1 MKRLLLKLFIFTV
14 FSVLTA
20 VSAYS
25 QLRVVTY
32 SENFVAGTTYC
43 PGTSNYDKWVSFR
56 AALDTN
62 TIKFQSV
69 TISGDNN
76 ATAVTGRTCSDAI
89 NTRRLAAAIKNGTAY
104 NVTCGSFTWDI
115 GGAGTCVVGGGCAVA
130 TDQVAISVNG
140 AGTFCNCANPAW
152 SLNACI
158 GNANWGGIATPNCPP
173 PTQRIT
179 LQFIRPG
186 VARDMGCTGIN
197 PLDQCAYTQNI
208 FARFSSGAPANI
220 DSFEYYVRIN
230 TTTYGPYK
238 SRVTLR
244 PDSSRTIQVY
254 NNFTFTRNTM
264 YTIRVWSANPNN
276 AADGD
281 VKNDTFTREFD
292 FRGTLGTPDTKDTI
306 LCGSQRTTLRAT
318 PADVRDSLVWFA
330 DRGAT
335 NVVGYGRRVQS
346 PFLISGGKYK
356 FFVGSYNGLNVVRVN
371 IGGGTNG
378 QNGAMFNILANSGDL
393 KIDSMY
399 FQCWSTP
406 GTAEPCDVYLRT
418 GSYLDPGAAS
428 TASMWTKVW
437 SGNVTSKGNG
447 TYTTH
452 IPVTYTL
459 RKGVQYA
466 VYVNTPAATLGYATG
481 GATIN
486 NGDITIVGGYG
497 IAGTFGGTFSPR
509 TYNGAVFY
517 TKPICPSALD
527 SAEVTVNPAPW
538 GALMVPGTPHKTSP
552 KRSGTGA
559 LGSPRVVA
567 MGDTLAWYLS
577 APVGY
582 NNADHGTTWRITS
595 TSLRTAKGR
604 ALTYSWTDPSATAPG
619 RFVYTP
625 TTTEIDS
632 QLVGRVTFQDIGKNN
647 CDSTVVFYM
656 YVAPLPEPDFTRS
669 KVTCEGDAV
678 EFVNKSKIANGF
690 LDHMWYFGD
699 GDSSEASEPVHFY
712 PKGGIYYV
720 TYKAISSIYGY
731 ERIKRDTI
739 TVSPLP
745 NVNFRILN
753 VCEGKTHQFI
763 NTSSG
768 LGTLTYK
775 WNFGVTPGVNAT
787 SKDATFKY
795 GKPGQYNVTLTV
807 EDNGCPATRTKTAYL
822 FHTPVSDFTYP
833 KTPGLKFC
841 SNVPVEF
848 TNKSTLGSGIL
859 GQMWSFGDGEVGTVK
874 NPVHLFK
881 AGGNYTVRLISISEF
896 GCADT
901 TTDKIDIGSAPVVAW
916 SNGQVCDQT
925 PTQFTNNTAAISGF
939 ASAPK
944 WSFGDGNTSTANSP
958 THQFTTLGPKT
969 VKLIVS
975 VTNGCSDS
983 LTKTLN
989 VGTQAIA
996 DFSAQSTCS
1005 GKPVQFDNKSSVKQ
1019 GNMVYEWDFGDGTPL
1034 SSDAD
1039 PIHTYNVTNSFV
1051 PNVKLKVIVDGACET
1066 IITKPLQVYEL
1077 PSCNFTVTDDW
1088 TPGDGY
1094 RTIKVQAANT
1104 GYPFYR
1110 FKFSDGGS
1118 INAASG
1124 VYQFPYEGDFDITL
1138 YTRNQADCECSKTV
1152 VKSIRNSMGT
1162 TKIGE
1167 GDIKLYP
1174 NPSNGLVNVEAS
1186 SRIQKI
1192 AVYNVLGEEVE
1203 AGLNLKGKQAELRM
1217 QNLTEGVYL
1226 VKITT
1231 EQGVVT
1237 RSVSINR

>member
-1 MKRLLLKLFIFTV
+1 MKRPLLKLFIFSV
-14 FSVLTA
+14 FSVLTSF
-20 VSAYS
+20 SALS

-32 SENFVAGTTYC
+32 SENFTGGTTYC
-43 PGTSNYDKWVSFR
+43 PGTPNYDNWVSFR
-56 AALDTN
+56 TKLDTSL
-62 TIKFQSV
+62 IKFTSV
-69 TISGDNN
+69 TLKGDNN
-76 ATAVTGRTCSDAI
+76 ATAVTGRTCSDPVSV
-89 NTRRLAAAIKNGTAY
+89 RRIAEALRSGLVY
-104 NVTCGSFTWDI
+104 NVTCGGNTWDI
-115 GGAGTCVVGGGCAVA
+115 GGAGNCFTGCASSA
-130 TDQVAISVNG
+130 DQVALSVRG
-140 AGTFCNCANPAW
+140 AGTSCLCANPAW
-152 SLNACI
+152 SLNAAI
-158 GNANWGGIATPNCPP
+158 GNANWGGVNTANCPP

-179 LQFIRPG
+179 LEFLRPG
-186 VARDMGCTGIN
+186 LPRDMGCTGIS
-197 PLDQCAYTQNI
+197 PLDQCTYTQNI
-208 FARFSSGAPANI
+208 SATFTSGASTNI
-220 DSFEYYVRIN
+220 DSFDYYVRVN

-238 SRVTLR
+238 AKFTLR

-276 AADGD
+276 AVDGD
-281 VKNDTFTREFD
+281 VKNDTFTRVFD
-292 FRGTLGTPDTKDTI
+292 FRGTLGTPDTKDTV
-306 LCGSQRTTLRAT
+306 LCGSQRTLLKAT

-330 DRGAT
+330 DRGAS
-335 NVVGYGRRVQS
+335 NVVGYGRNVQS

-356 FFVGSYNGLNVVRVN
+356 FYVGSYNGLNAVRVN

-378 QNGAMFNILANSGDL
+378 QSGAMFDIRANSGDL
-393 KIDSMY
+393 RIDSMY
-399 FQCWSTP
+399 FESRAAV
-406 GTAEPCDVYLRT
+406 GTSVATDVYMRT

-428 TASMWTKVW
+428 TASLWTKIW
-437 SGNVTSKGNG
+437 SGNTISKGFG
-447 TYTTH
+447 SYTTH
-452 IPVTYTL
+452 IPVSFSL
-459 RKGVQYA
+459 KSGVQYA
-466 VYVNTPAATLGYATG
+466 IYVNTPSETLGYATG
-481 GATIN
+481 GSSIN
-486 NGDITIVGGYG
+486 TSDLTIVGGYG

-527 SAEVTVNPAPW
+527 SAEITVNPAPW
-538 GALMVPGTPHKTSP
+538 GAKMVPGTPHVTSP
-552 KRSGTGA
+552 KRSGTGG

-567 MGDTLAWYLS
+567 MGDTLAWNLS

-582 NNADHGTTWRITS
+582 NDADHGTTWKITN
-595 TSLRTAKGR
+595 TSLTTSSGR
-604 ALTYSWTDPSATAPG
+604 AINYTWTDPSGTTPG
-619 RFVYTP
+619 RFVYGP
-625 TTTEIDS
+625 ASTEIDS
-632 QLVGRVTFQDIGKNN
+632 QLVGKVTFQDIGKNN

-656 YVAPLPEPDFTRS
+656 YVAPLPEPDFTRTL
-669 KVTCEGDAV
+669 VTCEGDPV
-678 EFVNKSKIANGF
+678 EFVNKSKILSGF
-690 LDHMWYFGD
+690 LDHKWYFGD
-699 GDSSEASEPVHFY
+699 GDSSEAMDPIHFY
-712 PKGGIYYV
+712 PKGGIYYL
-720 TYKAISSIYGY
+720 TYKASSSIYGY

-739 TVSPLP
+739 TISPLP
-745 NVNFRILN
+745 NVNFRIAN
-753 VCEGKTHQFI
+753 VCDGKTHQFT
-763 NTSSG
+763 NTSTG

-787 SKDATFKY
+787 TKDATFKY
-795 GKPGQYNVTLTV
+795 SKPGQYNVTLTV
-807 EDNGCPATRTKTAYL
+807 EDNGCPAARTKTAYL
-822 FHTPVSDFTYP
+822 FHTPVSDFSYP
-833 KTPGLKFC
+833 TDPGLKFC
-841 SNVPVEF
+841 SNVPVQF
-848 TNKSTLGSGIL
+848 TNKSTLVSGIL

-881 AGGNYTVRLISISEF
+881 SGDSFDVRLISISEF

-901 TTDKIDIGSAPVVAW
+901 ITKKIDIGNAPVVDW

-925 PTQFTNNTAAISGF
+925 PTQFTNSTAAISGF

-944 WSFGDGNTSTANSP
+944 WSFGDGNTSTSDNPS
-958 THQFTTLGPKT
+958 HQFTALGPKT
-969 VKLIVS
+969 VKLVVS
-975 VTNGCSDS
+975 VNNGCSDS

-996 DFSAQSTCS
+996 DFSVQNTCS

-1019 GNMVYEWDFGDGTPL
+1019 GDMVYEWEFGDGSPV
-1034 SSDAD
+1034 SKDAD
-1039 PIHTYNVTNSFV
+1039 PVHTYNATNSFAPTV
-1051 PNVKLKVIVDGACET
+1051 TLKVTVGACES
-1066 IITKPLQVYEL
+1066 IMKKPLQVFEL
-1077 PSCNFTVTDDW
+1077 PNCDFTVTDDW

-1104 GYPFYR
+1104 TYPFYR
-1110 FKFSDGGS
+1110 YKFSDGGS

-1138 YTRNQADCECSKTV
+1138 YSRNQADCECNKTI

-1231 EQGVVT
+1231 EKGVVT